1 MKLRGFSRKKKCVS
15 LSIVYLALFGLFCFR
30 AAVAEDSAP
39 AHVLYVESNDSR
51 PGQNEILAYTINEK
65 DGSISLLGTFPTG
78 GTGFVNFDGRIG
90 PDDNDKEIILNADKS
105 LLFAVNGGSDTIA
118 VFRIAENG
126 ALSPVQGSPFP
137 SGGATPVSLG
147 LSGDN
152 LIVVNTNF
160 DNVNGA
166 FGPGPANYATFR
178 VKEDG
183 RLVPIRKST
192 ISVASDA
199 EPLVVQIAPNG
210 KVAFGIDFL
219 ALPYNEPQITP
230 LLPAQ
235 GTLLEAFTISE
246 DGSLQRS
253 PGAPFV
259 APVDSR
265 LNPAD
270 PGTGYL
276 IGFGAHPA
284 QPILYSGEALTARLA
299 VYTYDPETGVPSFV
313 TDVAALGVATCWM
326 EFTKDLRF
334 LFTADVGANQIG
346 VWNIEN
352 PLAPKPI
359 QELTLKLAGTPPFP
373 ATIPPGVAP
382 SIGFQLSLGPTGKF
396 LYVTGHSD
404 AVTTYPEGN
413 VIHILGIQP
422 DGTLVEAPFSPVV
435 LPVSTSADPTGSAIR

>member
-1 MKLRGFSRKKKCVS
+1 MKQRRFPRKKKFFS
-15 LSIVYLALFGLFCFR
+15 HSIVYFALFGLFSFR
-30 AAVAEDSAP
+30 TAAAGDLHRP
-39 AHVLYVESNDSR
+39 HVLYVESNDSR
-51 PGQNEILAYTINEK
+51 PGQNAILAYTINEQ
-65 DGSISLLGTFPTG
+65 DGSISLSGTFPTG
-78 GTGFVNFDGRIG
+78 GTGFVNFDGRVG

-118 VFRIAENG
+118 VFHIAENG

-160 DNVNGA
+160 DNINGA
-166 FGPGPANYATFR
+166 FGPGPANYTTFR

-183 RLVPIRKST
+183 RLVPIPKST
-192 ISVASDA
+192 VSVALDA
-199 EPLVVQIAPNG
+199 EPVDVQFAPNG
-210 KVAFGIDFL
+210 KVAFGLDFL
-219 ALPYNEPQITP
+219 ALPYDEPQITP
-230 LLPAQ
+230 FVPTR
-235 GTLLEAFTISE
+235 GTALETFTISH

-253 PGAPFV
+253 PGAPF
-259 APVDSR
+259 APPVDSR
-265 LNPAD
+265 LNQAD

-276 IGFGAHPA
+276 LGFAAHPA
-284 QPILYSGEALTARLA
+284 QPIFYTAETIKNRIA

-313 TDVAALGVATCWM
+313 TDVASLGVATCWF
-326 EFTKDLRF
+326 EFSKDLRF
-334 LFTADVGANQIG
+334 LFTSDVGFNQIG
-346 VWNIEN
+346 VLNIED

-373 ATIPPGVAP
+373 AAIPPGNAP
-382 SIGFQLSLGPTGKF
+382 STGLQLSLDPTGRF

-404 AVTTYPEGN
+404 AVATYPEGN
-413 VIHILGIQP
+413 VIHILDVQS

-435 LPVSTSADPTGSAIR
+435 LPVSTTADPTGSAIR